1 MIWSAVMNSRPPT
14 AGPGGPRLA
23 VPRVLESALFL
34 LLASGPPRFRARD
47 PFDSMVGEIDSVIV
61 LNALVWA
68 AGALWIGFQLARRVV
83 VGVSLPELRRE
94 QILALVLVVALLL
107 SAVVSPAP
115 MLTIYRVCQIAI
127 SVLFGALWLNR
138 FGERS
143 LLIHL
148 LGSCLA
154 LSSAIVLAALV
165 MPDLVYTG
173 GRLRGDFVANTGA
186 VAAIGV
192 VLSSS
197 LRSPRSRFLRLG
209 LLVGWGALLLMAMTR
224 AAYAA
229 VLAFVGLAAIRRP
242 QAVWFRALVTSI
254 VVVVPSVLAL
264 ELGSTIIPWI
274 MRDSESVSTLS
285 DRIPLWQHTLGVTLE
300 ESPLIGLGF
309 YANRGVT
316 TEYNPG
322 LGTSHS
328 AFVEVLSGGGLVA
341 GSVFFLLIL
350 TLGGRAGRIL
360 LSRET
365 TAEAFAAASLLVS
378 VLLLGVVSEEMVIA
392 SPTAFAFWSTV
403 SLLSQS
409 RGATL
414 SGASGTFRGARPS
427 QPRHPTGS
435 RGLPGARMDRDHAGR

>member
-1 MIWSAVMNSRPPT
+1 
-14 AGPGGPRLA
+14 
-23 VPRVLESALFL
+23 
-34 LLASGPPRFRARD
+34 
-47 PFDSMVGEIDSVIV
+47 
-61 LNALVWA
+61 
-68 AGALWIGFQLARRVV
+68 
-83 VGVSLPELRRE
+83 
-94 QILALVLVVALLL
+94 
-107 SAVVSPAP
+107 
-115 MLTIYRVCQIAI
+115 
-127 SVLFGALWLNR
+127 LNR

-173 GRLRGDFVANTGA
+173 ERLRGDFVANTGA

-197 LRSPRSRFLRLG
+197 LGSPRSRFLRLG
-209 LLVGWGALLLMAMTR
+209 LFVGGGARLLMAMTR

-242 QAVWFRALVTSI
+242 QAVWFRALVMSI

-274 MRDSESVSTLS
+274 VRDSESVSTLS
-285 DRIPLWQHTLGVTLE
+285 DRIPLWQHTIGVTLE

-341 GSVFFLLIL
+341 GSVFLLLIL
-350 TLGGRAGRIL
+350 TLGGRASQIL

-392 SPTAFAFWSTV
+392 SPTAFAFWSAV

-409 RGATL
+409 RGAAL
-414 SGASGTFRGARPS
+414 SGASGTFRGGRPS

-435 RGLPGARMDRDHAGR
+435 RGLPGVRMDRDHAGR